1 MGFAD
6 KITGE
11 LENIETLWHQTPD
24 SWQGASAGQESHA
37 ELAARF
43 LYLMG
48 NQTDFRLVISILGPD
63 AKERKKG
70 GVFSD
75 DNEKL
80 ISLLSELEKVGVCP
94 KLVYHPGLQK
104 ESTDWG
110 NGGLKATTDDMAT
123 FNQSIATYNTNNNT
137 NMPVFTEYLLEGA
150 DFGKNSETMNS
161 LQTLIAAN
169 PQLDSKIE
177 LWSTGEWQ
185 NGVTLEPPYYK
196 NKPVKDSG
204 VYMQLYD
211 FDKYDNKLSDR
222 QTNPSQAELLGK
234 DFVDVLTGQKNA
246 WNKNVFEYPDRAI
259 QTFTFY
265 DDDDIK
271 HAPGFYGSMTTQP
284 WDVDE
289 FNTFTKSFSE
299 QFKIHSTYAF
309 ANSGQMPLLAIWH
322 AESAL
327 NTLSPDPSK
336 ALQEMFGNDAN
347 SVRIALNL

>member
-6 KITGE
+6 EITGE